1 MDTCATVQC
10 LMEMKNQKKCPG
22 NRNKEDKFIHKKLEY
37 NIILIEYNCQNGETT
52 ASFIYSNAFN
62 NLSFTG
68 EWPCLAM
75 QIMICHL
82 SEAKAE
88 VAWRCCSAAKLLK
101 EGSEAK
107 WFRRVQIRHQR
118 LQFAKPPI
126 PTVNFGFFKPCRQ
139 FFPAIKTKPIW
150 LIERNFE
157 NIVTKD
163 IILLKRC
170 VIRKCSYKLS
180 MRAVKTY
187 LAACQV
193 SGLPAIRPQSMLS
206 FLL

>member
-37 NIILIEYNCQNGETT
+37 SIILIEYNCQNGETT
-52 ASFIYSNAFN
+52 ASFIYSNDFN

-118 LQFAKPPI
+118 LQFANLPYQQWTLVSLNHVDNFSLPLKPSR
-126 PTVNFGFFKPCRQ
+126 FG
-139 FFPAIKTKPIW
+139 W
-150 LIERNFE
+150 LN
-157 NIVTKD
+157 VT
-163 IILLKRC
+163 LKRSWQR
-170 VIRKCSYKLS
+170 I
-180 MRAVKTY
+180 
-187 LAACQV
+187 
-193 SGLPAIRPQSMLS
+193 
-206 FLL
+206 